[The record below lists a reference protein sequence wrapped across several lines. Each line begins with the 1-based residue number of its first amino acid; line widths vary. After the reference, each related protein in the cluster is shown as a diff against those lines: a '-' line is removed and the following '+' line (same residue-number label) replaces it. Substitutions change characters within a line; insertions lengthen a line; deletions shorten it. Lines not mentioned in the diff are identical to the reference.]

1 MMIFEPRNVILSS
14 PRTCPAAEHFSH
26 RLDNFPPLVF
36 TSVCVCVC
44 VMLGNSAQCVC
55 RVWCVKTY
63 LDDESQKF
71 GLINVWWP
79 RIKKCACVY
88 GFECIT
94 FQGFI
99 FYT

>member
-1 MMIFEPRNVILSS
+1 MMIFEARNVILFS
-14 PRTCPAAEHFSH
+14 PRTCPAADHFSH

-36 TSVCVCVC
+36 TSVRWVCVC
-44 VMLGNSAQCVC
+44 NAWQFRAVC
-55 RVWCVKTY
+55 VWCVKTY

-79 RIKKCACVY
+79 GIKKCACVY